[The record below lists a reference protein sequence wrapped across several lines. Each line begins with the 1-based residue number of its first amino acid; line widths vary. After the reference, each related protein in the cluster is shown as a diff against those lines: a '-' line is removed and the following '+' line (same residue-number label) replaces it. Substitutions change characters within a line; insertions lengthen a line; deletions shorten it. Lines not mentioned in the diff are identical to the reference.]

1 MTPVDGRLPPR
12 AVFGPAFMPGS
23 RGPTPRREAR
33 SRAFSLGQ
41 NTERGRLARQARSAG
56 VPPAMTNAAKMPALQ
71 RGIGLT
77 PSANLG
83 ARASRPQRQ
92 MRARCPRSKE
102 ESA

>member
-1 MTPVDGRLPPR
+1 MTPVDGRWPPQ

-23 RGPTPRREAR
+23 RGATPRREAR

-41 NTERGRLARQARSAG
+41 NTERGRLARRARSAG
-56 VPPAMTNAAKMPALQ
+56 VPPATTNAGKMPALQ

-83 ARASRPQRQ
+83 ARASRPQITKA
-92 MRARCPRSKE
+92 ARSPVNG
-102 ESA
+102 A